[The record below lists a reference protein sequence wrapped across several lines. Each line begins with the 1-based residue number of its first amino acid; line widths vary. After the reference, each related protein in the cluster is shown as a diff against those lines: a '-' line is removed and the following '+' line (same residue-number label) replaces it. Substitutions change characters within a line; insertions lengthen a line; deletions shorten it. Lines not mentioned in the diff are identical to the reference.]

1 MSCPR
6 PGELPTMIMGKR
18 EREKLKETAEM
29 CIYAVKKSEELL
41 ERTKNEEASDEEID
55 EVNKEIDEF
64 AVFVD
69 ELLKR
74 DNIDTLKKMIEIV
87 RKEMQ

>member
-1 MSCPR
+1 MSQIKK
-6 PGELPTMIMGKR
+6 G
-18 EREKLKETAEM
+18 EREKLKETIDM
-29 CIYAVKKSEELL
+29 CIYAVKKSDELL
-41 ERTKNEEASDEEID
+41 KKTENEEASDEEIE

-74 DNIDTLKKMIEIV
+74 DNIDTVKKMIEIV
-87 RKEMQ
+87 REKMQ

>member
-1 MSCPR
+1 MEKS
-6 PGELPTMIMGKR
+6 
-18 EREKLKETAEM
+18 EREKLKETVAM
-29 CIYAVKKSEELL
+29 CIYAIKKSDELN
-41 ERTKNEEASDEEID
+41 EKVKNEEASDEEID

-74 DNIDTLKKMIEIV
+74 DNLDTLKKMIEIV
-87 RKEMQ
+87 REKMQ

>member
-1 MSCPR
+1 MSQIKK
-6 PGELPTMIMGKR
+6 G
-18 EREKLKETAEM
+18 EREKLKETIDM
-29 CIYAVKKSEELL
+29 CIYAVKKSDELL
-41 ERTKNEEASDEEID
+41 EKTENEEASDEEIE

-74 DNIDTLKKMIEIV
+74 DNIDTVKKMIEIV
-87 RKEMQ
+87 REKMQ

>member
-1 MSCPR
+1 M
-6 PGELPTMIMGKR
+6 
-18 EREKLKETAEM
+18 
-29 CIYAVKKSEELL
+29 KKSEKEKLRETARMFIYAIKKSDELR
-41 ERTKNEEASDEEID
+41 ERIENEEASDEEID

-74 DNIDTLKKMIEIV
+74 DNVDTLKKAVEIV
-87 RKEMQ
+87 KEKMQ

>member
-1 MSCPR
+1 MEKS
-6 PGELPTMIMGKR
+6 

-29 CIYAVKKSEELL
+29 YIYAIKKRDELL
-41 ERTKNEEASDEEID
+41 ERVENEEASDEEIE
-55 EVNKEIDEF
+55 EVNKEIDKF

-74 DNIDTLKKMIEIV
+74 DNIDTLKKMIGIV

>member
-1 MSCPR
+1 
-6 PGELPTMIMGKR
+6 MIQIKKG
-18 EREKLKETAEM
+18 EREKLKETIDM
-29 CIYAVKKSEELL
+29 CIYAVKKSDELL
-41 ERTKNEEASDEEID
+41 EKTENEEASDEEIE

-74 DNIDTLKKMIEIV
+74 DNIDTVKKMIEIV
-87 RKEMQ
+87 REKMQ

>member
-1 MSCPR
+1 MKKS
-6 PGELPTMIMGKR
+6 EK
-18 EREKLKETAEM
+18 EKLKETAEM

-41 ERTKNEEASDEEID
+41 KKTENEEASDEEIE

-74 DNIDTLKKMIEIV
+74 DNLDTLKKMIEIV
-87 RKEMQ
+87 REKMQ

>member
-1 MSCPR
+1 MKKSEIE
-6 PGELPTMIMGKR
+6 ELRK
-18 EREKLKETAEM
+18 TANM
-29 CIYAVKKSEELL
+29 CIYAEKKSEELL

-87 RKEMQ
+87 REKMQ

>member
-1 MSCPR
+1 MKKSEIE
-6 PGELPTMIMGKR
+6 ELRK
-18 EREKLKETAEM
+18 TAEM
-29 CIYAVKKSEELL
+29 CIYAVKKSDELL
-41 ERTKNEEASDEEID
+41 KKTENEEASDEEIE

-74 DNIDTLKKMIEIV
+74 DNLDTLKKMIEIV
-87 RKEMQ
+87 REKMQ

>member
-1 MSCPR
+1 MKKS
-6 PGELPTMIMGKR
+6 

-29 CIYAVKKSEELL
+29 CIYAVKKSDELW
-41 ERTKNEEASDEEID
+41 ERVENDEASDEEIE
-55 EVNKEIDEF
+55 EVNKEIDEY

-74 DNIDTLKKMIEIV
+74 DNLDTLKKMMGIV
-87 RKEMQ
+87 RKKMQ

>member
-1 MSCPR
+1 MEKS
-6 PGELPTMIMGKR
+6 

-29 CIYAVKKSEELL
+29 CIYAVKKRDELL
-41 ERTKNEEASDEEID
+41 ERVENEEASDEEIQ

-64 AVFVD
+64 AIFVD

-74 DNIDTLKKMIEIV
+74 DNLDTLKKMIEIV

>member
-1 MSCPR
+1 MKKS
-6 PGELPTMIMGKR
+6 EK
-18 EREKLKETAEM
+18 EKLKETAEM

-74 DNIDTLKKMIEIV
+74 DNVDTLKKMIEIV
-87 RKEMQ
+87 REKMQ

>member
-1 MSCPR
+1 MEKS
-6 PGELPTMIMGKR
+6 
-18 EREKLKETAEM
+18 EREKLKETAAM
-29 CIYAVKKSEELL
+29 CIYAIKKSDELN
-41 ERTKNEEASDEEID
+41 EKVKNEEASDEEID

-74 DNIDTLKKMIEIV
+74 DNLDTLKKMIEIV
-87 RKEMQ
+87 REKMQ

>member
-1 MSCPR
+1 MKKS
-6 PGELPTMIMGKR
+6 EK
-18 EREKLKETAEM
+18 EKLKETAEM
-29 CIYAVKKSEELL
+29 CIYAVKKSDELL
-41 ERTKNEEASDEEID
+41 KKTENEEASDEEIQ

-87 RKEMQ
+87 REKMQ

>member
-1 MSCPR
+1 MKKS
-6 PGELPTMIMGKR
+6 EK
-18 EREKLKETAEM
+18 EKLKETAEM

-74 DNIDTLKKMIEIV
+74 DNLDTLKKMIEIV
-87 RKEMQ
+87 GKEMQ

>member
-1 MSCPR
+1 MEKS
-6 PGELPTMIMGKR
+6 

-29 CIYAVKKSEELL
+29 CIYAIKKGDELN
-41 ERTKNEEASDEEID
+41 EKVKNEEASDEKIE

-74 DNIDTLKKMIEIV
+74 DNLDTLKKMIEIV
-87 RKEMQ
+87 REKMQ

>member
-1 MSCPR
+1 MKKS
-6 PGELPTMIMGKR
+6 EK
-18 EREKLKETAEM
+18 EKLKETAEM

-64 AVFVD
+64 TVFVD

-74 DNIDTLKKMIEIV
+74 DNVDTLKKMIGIV
-87 RKEMQ
+87 REKMQ

>member
-1 MSCPR
+1 
-6 PGELPTMIMGKR
+6 
-18 EREKLKETAEM
+18 M
-29 CIYAVKKSEELL
+29 CIYAVKKSDELN
-41 ERTKNEEASDEEID
+41 EKVKNEEASDEEIE

-74 DNIDTLKKMIEIV
+74 DNIDTLKKMIGIV
-87 RKEMQ
+87 REKMQQCKKGGGEQ

>member
-1 MSCPR
+1 MKKS
-6 PGELPTMIMGKR
+6 EK
-18 EREKLKETAEM
+18 EKLKETAEM

-41 ERTKNEEASDEEID
+41 ERTKNEEASDEEIE

-74 DNIDTLKKMIEIV
+74 DNVDTLKKMIEIV
-87 RKEMQ
+87 REKMQ

>member
-1 MSCPR
+1 
-6 PGELPTMIMGKR
+6 
-18 EREKLKETAEM
+18 M
-29 CIYAVKKSEELL
+29 CIYAVKKSDELL
-41 ERTKNEEASDEEID
+41 ERVENEEASDEEIE
-55 EVNKEIDEF
+55 EVNKEIDKF

-87 RKEMQ
+87 REKMQ

>member
-1 MSCPR
+1 MKKS
-6 PGELPTMIMGKR
+6 

-29 CIYAVKKSEELL
+29 CIYAVKKSDELWKRV
-41 ERTKNEEASDEEID
+41 ENEEASDEEIE
-55 EVNKEIDEF
+55 EVNKEIDEY

-74 DNIDTLKKMIEIV
+74 DNLDTLKKMMGIV
-87 RKEMQ
+87 RKKMQ

>member
-1 MSCPR
+1 MSQ
-6 PGELPTMIMGKR
+6 IKKS

-29 CIYAVKKSEELL
+29 CIYAVKKSDELN
-41 ERTKNEEASDEEID
+41 EKVKNEEASDEEIE

-87 RKEMQ
+87 RKKMQ

>member
-1 MSCPR
+1 MKKS
-6 PGELPTMIMGKR
+6 EK
-18 EREKLKETAEM
+18 EKLKETAEM

-87 RKEMQ
+87 REEMQ

>member
-1 MSCPR
+1 MSQIKK
-6 PGELPTMIMGKR
+6 G

-29 CIYAVKKSEELL
+29 CIYAVKKSDELL
-41 ERTKNEEASDEEID
+41 KKTENEEASDEEIE

-74 DNIDTLKKMIEIV
+74 DNIDTLKKMIGIV
-87 RKEMQ
+87 REKMQ

>member
-1 MSCPR
+1 MKKSEIK
-6 PGELPTMIMGKR
+6 ELR
-18 EREKLKETAEM
+18 ETAEM
-29 CIYAVKKSEELL
+29 CIYAVKKSDELN
-41 ERTKNEEASDEEID
+41 EKVKNEEASDEEIE

-87 RKEMQ
+87 REKMQ

>member
-1 MSCPR
+1 MKKS
-6 PGELPTMIMGKR
+6 EK
-18 EREKLKETAEM
+18 EKLKETAEM

-41 ERTKNEEASDEEID
+41 KKTENEEASDEEIE

-74 DNIDTLKKMIEIV
+74 DNIETLKKMIEIV
-87 RKEMQ
+87 REKMQ

>member
-1 MSCPR
+1 MKKS
-6 PGELPTMIMGKR
+6 EK
-18 EREKLKETAEM
+18 EKLKETAEM
-29 CIYAVKKSEELL
+29 CIYAVKKSDELL
-41 ERTKNEEASDEEID
+41 KKTENEEASDEEIE

-87 RKEMQ
+87 REKMQ

>member
-1 MSCPR
+1 MKKS
-6 PGELPTMIMGKR
+6 EK
-18 EREKLKETAEM
+18 EKLKETAEM

-74 DNIDTLKKMIEIV
+74 DNVDTLKKMIGIV
-87 RKEMQ
+87 REKMQ

>member
-1 MSCPR
+1 MEKS
-6 PGELPTMIMGKR
+6 

-29 CIYAVKKSEELL
+29 CIYAIKKGDELIKKSDELN
-41 ERTKNEEASDEEID
+41 EKVKNEEASDEKIE

-74 DNIDTLKKMIEIV
+74 DNLDALKKMIEIV
-87 RKEMQ
+87 KEKMQ

>member
-1 MSCPR
+1 MEKS
-6 PGELPTMIMGKR
+6 

-29 CIYAVKKSEELL
+29 YIYAIKKRYELL
-41 ERTKNEEASDEEID
+41 ERVENEEASDEEIE
-55 EVNKEIDEF
+55 EVNKEIDKF

-87 RKEMQ
+87 REKMQ

>member
-1 MSCPR
+1 MKKS
-6 PGELPTMIMGKR
+6 EK
-18 EREKLKETAEM
+18 EKLKETAEM
-29 CIYAVKKSEELL
+29 CIYAVKKSDELL
-41 ERTKNEEASDEEID
+41 KKTEKEEASDEEIE

-87 RKEMQ
+87 REKMQ

>member
-1 MSCPR
+1 
-6 PGELPTMIMGKR
+6 
-18 EREKLKETAEM
+18 M
-29 CIYAVKKSEELL
+29 CIYAIKKSDELW
-41 ERTKNEEASDEEID
+41 ERVENEEASDEEIE
-55 EVNKEIDEF
+55 EVNKEIDKF

-87 RKEMQ
+87 REKMQ